1 MRTIQIALATDS
13 AYLRLALTA
22 MDSAI
27 RRASRPVTVHF
38 LGDGLT
44 SAARRALETVCRA
57 TAGTRLVY
65 HDVSDILPASY
76 ASHLHSSRTVL
87 ARLHIPHL
95 AEGRVLYIDSDTL
108 TLCDVAPLF
117 DMDLRGNPIGAVR
130 DFGLLDDVLRKHINM
145 YRLKVMTDLMDPQP
159 VHDYFNSGVLLMD
172 CNTIRSDPK
181 LLGDMTD
188 IERAKEHELPDQDFL
203 NHVMKGRVTFLD
215 PCWNSFSGRAK
226 YVSRVAA
233 DVLPPDLAHRPKPPR
248 IAHFVYDLKPWNPIE
263 RRQWRKTSFLFRQ
276 FPLIARHRLAARR
289 TLGMVRP
296 ELAELDPN

>member
-1 MRTIQIALATDS
+1 MSTIQIALAADS

-38 LGDGLT
+38 LGDCLT
-44 SAARRALETVCRA
+44 NAARSALDTVCRA
-57 TAGTRLVY
+57 TIGTKLVY
-65 HDVSDILPASY
+65 HDVSDILPTSFVN
-76 ASHLHSSRTVL
+76 LHRSRTAL
-87 ARLHIPHL
+87 ARLHIPRL

-108 TLCDVAPLF
+108 TLCDIAPLF
-117 DMDLRGNPIGAVR
+117 DMDLHGNPIGAVR

-159 VHDYFNSGVLLMD
+159 IQDYFNSGVLLMN
-172 CNTIRSDPK
+172 CNTIRSDID
-181 LLGDMTD
+181 LLIDMTD
-188 IERAKEHELPDQDFL
+188 IERAKEHELLDQDFL
-203 NHVMKGRVTFLD
+203 NSVMKGRVTFLD

-248 IAHFVYDLKPWNPIE
+248 IAHFVYGLKPWKPIE
-263 RRQWRKTSFLFRQ
+263 RRNWRKTSFLFRQ
-276 FPLIARHRLAARR
+276 FPLIARYRLAARR
-289 TLGMVRP
+289 TLGMVRS
-296 ELAELDPN
+296 ELAEMAPE